1 MNTFLINTDNK
12 TVVQTNSSA
21 VVEKSNNI
29 EDIRFIVARSY
40 IGSDNTEYDLSDFDF
55 VVQYILPVSK
65 TVKSVTLTGEDYE
78 ENYLLYKFTSTSVKL
93 TSEPG
98 VVEMSL
104 SFLKTELNNEGERV
118 NYVLEISNSAEL
130 EITPLV
136 NWFSASDEQ
145 LSKFAELYLNNKAQ
159 IEAISTLAQY
169 IEDHKADDITISA
182 SGDKLI
188 LTNNGKVIGEG
199 VDLSDL
205 NEKLVDIG
213 SETTGNISIIT
224 I

>member
-1 MNTFLINTDNK
+1 MNTFLINTNSK
-12 TVVQTNSSA
+12 TVVQTKSSA

-29 EDIRFIVARSY
+29 EDIQFIVEKTY
-40 IGSDNTEYDLSDFDF
+40 IGADESKYNLSDFDF
-55 VVQYILPVSK
+55 VVQYILPISK
-65 TVKSVTLTGEDYE
+65 TVKSVTLIGEDYE
-78 ENYLLYKFTSTSVKL
+78 DDYLLYRFTSTSSNL

-98 VVEMSL
+98 TVEMSL
-104 SFLKTELNNEGERV
+104 SFLKTELDAEGQRV
-118 NYVLEISNSAEL
+118 NYVLEISNPAEL

-159 IEAISTLAQY
+159 IEALTVLAQY
-169 IEDHKADDITISA
+169 IEEHKADDIAISA
-182 SGDKLI
+182 NGEKLI
-188 LTNNGKVIGEG
+188 LTNNGAVIGEG

-213 SETTGNISIIT
+213 SETTGNLSIIT

>member
-1 MNTFLINTDNK
+1 MNTFLINASSK
-12 TVVQTNSSA
+12 TVVQTKSSA

-29 EDIRFIVARSY
+29 EDIQFIVEKMY
-40 IGSDNTEYDLSDFDF
+40 IGVDKLEYDLSEFDF
-55 VVQYILPVSK
+55 VVQYILPISK
-65 TVKSVTLTGEDYE
+65 TVKSVTLIGEDYE
-78 ENYLLYKFTSTSVKL
+78 DDYLLYRFTSTSSNL

-98 VVEMSL
+98 TVEMSL
-104 SFLKTELNNEGERV
+104 SFLKTELDAEGQRV
-118 NYVLEISNSAEL
+118 NYVLEISNPAEL

-159 IEAISTLAQY
+159 IEALTVLAQY
-169 IEDHKADDITISA
+169 IEEHKADDITISA
-182 SGDKLI
+182 NGEKLI
-188 LTNNGKVIGEG
+188 LTNNGAVIGEG

-213 SETTGNISIIT
+213 SETTGNLSIIT

>member
-1 MNTFLINTDNK
+1 MNTFLINTDSK
-12 TVVQTNSSA
+12 TVIQTTFSA

-29 EDIRFIVARSY
+29 EDIRFIVAKTY
-40 IGSDNTEYDLSDFDF
+40 IGSDNIEYDLSDFDF

-65 TVKSVTLTGEDYE
+65 TVKSVTLVGEDYE
-78 ENYLLYKFTSTSVKL
+78 EEYLLYKFTSTSAKL

-98 VVEMSL
+98 TVEMSL
-104 SFLKTELNNEGERV
+104 SFLKTELDTEGQRV
-118 NYVLEISNSAEL
+118 NYVLEISNPAEL

-145 LSKFAELYLNNKAQ
+145 LSKFTELYLNNKAQ
-159 IEAISTLAQY
+159 IEALTVLAQY
-169 IEDHKADDITISA
+169 IEDHKADDITIST
-182 SGDKLI
+182 SGEKLV
-188 LTNNGKVIGEG
+188 LTNNGQVIGEG
-199 VDLSDL
+199 VNLSDL
-205 NEKLVDIG
+205 NEKLVETG